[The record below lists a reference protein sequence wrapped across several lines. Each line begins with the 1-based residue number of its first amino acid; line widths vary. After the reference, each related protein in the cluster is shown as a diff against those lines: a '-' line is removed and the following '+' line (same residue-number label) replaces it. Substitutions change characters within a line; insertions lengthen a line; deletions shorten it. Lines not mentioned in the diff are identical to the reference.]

1 MKQMVKNIG
10 ITVVLSSLMVGCGG
24 GGYESQ
30 PTWLNGLREKVSA
43 PMTVLKP
50 VRSEDHK
57 TLRKTVHFGFDN
69 SRIASEDQEALLEL
83 VDVMQK
89 DQFKRIQVSGHT
101 DERGSSEY
109 NIALGWRR
117 AQSVAYFLQSN
128 GIAKDQIDLIS
139 YGKEKPIDGRHVESA
154 WQKNRRVELRTV
166 S

>member
-1 MKQMVKNIG
+1 MQKVVKNIG
-10 ITVVLSSLMVGCGG
+10 ISLVLTGLLTGCANHGEAKTSWWDGLKSS
-24 GGYESQ
+24 
-30 PTWLNGLREKVSA
+30 VSA

-57 TLRKTVHFGFDN
+57 TLRSTVHFGFDN
-69 SRIASEDQEALLEL
+69 SRIAQEDQDLLLE
-83 VDVMQK
+83 MINAIQK

-117 AQSVAYFLQSN
+117 AQSVAYFLQAN
-128 GIAKDQIDLIS
+128 GITEDQIDLVS
-139 YGKEKPIDGRHVESA
+139 YGKEKPVDDRHVESA